1 MQFNGNR
8 PIYLQIA
15 DYIFEKIL
23 TSAWQPDER
32 IPSVRDLATELEVNP
47 NTVMRTYEFLQQE
60 EIVYSQRGL
69 GLFVQSNAIKKIR
82 QLKKEQFIELELHH
96 FFREIYLL
104 NLDIKEIEKRYLK
117 FIKQYFP
124 NEEK

>member
-82 QLKKEQFIELELHH
+82 QLKKEQFIELELPH